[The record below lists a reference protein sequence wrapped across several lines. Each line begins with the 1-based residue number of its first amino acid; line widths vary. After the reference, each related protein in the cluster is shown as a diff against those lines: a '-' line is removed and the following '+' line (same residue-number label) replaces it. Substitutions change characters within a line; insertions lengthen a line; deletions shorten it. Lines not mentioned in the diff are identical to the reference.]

1 MIRTLS
7 QNQLGTNPLDVTLGL
22 DHGDS
27 WFNSIVN
34 NFSCVKE
41 TYNDVGWIYFIE
53 WWKTPSQCCWG
64 ITKYMF
70 STRRPKNGAQP
81 WGHFPFSGL
90 IICWI
95 NKCEFKILTSLLH
108 LVYWFFKNIWKITQC
123 SISCMCLIGIFRA
136 PKKLLNQNNCIEF
149 FWWYILGSLAF
160 YTMLGRH

>member
-1 MIRTLS
+1 MLWTLS
-7 QNQLGTNPLDVTLGL
+7 QNQLGTNPLDVTLRL

-41 TYNDVGWIYFIE
+41 TYNDVGWIYFIK
-53 WWKTPSQCCWG
+53 WWKTPSECCWG

-95 NKCEFKILTSLLH
+95 NKCEFSKSWNRCCTWFID
-108 LVYWFFKNIWKITQC
+108 FFKHLKNNPMFNIMYVFDWYI
-123 SISCMCLIGIFRA
+123 RA
-136 PKKLLNQNNCIEF
+136 PKKFLNQNNRIEF
-149 FWWYILGSLAF
+149 FWWYILGSLHF
-160 YTMLGRH
+160 YTMLGRY